1 MVYARTLSLSRLLV
15 IRLVC
20 SVFYHHLEA
29 SLLFPILVGIQ
40 CFLFDHHREALC
52 CSRSVHL
59 AVFACSVMSCFI
71 HHIAT
76 SLI

>member
-40 CFLFDHHREALC
+40 CFLFDHHREALVVPDLFILLC
-52 CSRSVHL
+52 LRAVLCL
-59 AVFACSVMSCFI
+59 ASF
-71 HHIAT
+71 T
-76 SLI
+76 T

>member
-40 CFLFDHHREALC
+40 CFLFDHHREASLLFPNLDKHKDLLRAVLC
-52 CSRSVHL
+52 LVY
-59 AVFACSVMSCFI
+59 VF
-71 HHIAT
+71 T
-76 SLI
+76 TT